1 MRLQRFGRT
10 LCVILEPRY
19 AHDPEDLEEGAE
31 EDGACDGKGPWF
43 DHWKNGDGHF
53 FRFGRLSIVYASKR
67 WRESKRGPAAA

>member
-10 LCVILEPRY
+10 LCVILEPHY

-31 EDGACDGKGPWF
+31 EDGAGDANGPWF
-43 DHWKNGDGHF
+43 DHWKSGDGHF